1 MTSRLRAGFSTANPS
16 QWKRAYPA
24 FSRRAMSGPG
34 RLSASLRPSA
44 RGHGLLPPSTDTW
57 QTGDRAIRWP
67 WERRNMTPK
76 RFRDRREAGRLL
88 AAKLAA
94 YANRPD
100 VIVLALPRGGVPV
113 AYEVARAL
121 GAPLDV
127 FVVRK
132 LGVPGYEELAMG
144 AVATGGARVLNEK
157 IVRDLRIADYVID
170 RVEAEERE
178 ELARRERAYR
188 GGRPPLDVHGRTVI
202 LVDDG
207 LATGATMRA
216 AVKALRQRE
225 PARIIVAVPTAS
237 PETCEELRAEVD
249 EVVCA
254 ITPEPFH
261 AVGYWYEDFTQTTDQ
276 EVRELLAHPEE
287 VPATTGPADT
297 TVPEAVRGAAHRLTG
312 AAEDYDPLMDLIG
325 DARFVLLG
333 EASHGTYEFYHE
345 RARITRRLIEEKGFT
360 AVAVEADWP
369 DAYRVNRYVRGAGED
384 FDAAEALADFL
395 RFPRWVLRNTEGVDF
410 SDWLRGHN
418 DALAPNLEKTGFYGL
433 DLYSLRASMKAV
445 LQYLEKVDPHAAQ
458 QARERY
464 GCFDQFG
471 EDTQVYGFM
480 TGLNLS
486 KSCEQA
492 TIDQLLELRRRAAD
506 IAQRDGRI
514 EEEGIFNA
522 EQNARVVKD
531 AEEYYRAMFLQQVS
545 SWNLRDRH
553 MAETLEEVVKHL
565 SKSSERPKVVVW
577 AHNSHIGDARSTE
590 MGERGELNIGQ
601 LVRDKHGHD
610 AVLVGFTTH
619 HGTVTA
625 ASGWGSP
632 AEKRHVRP
640 GLGGSYEAMFH
651 TIRPSRFLLTWSE
664 GDQVATFLREA
675 RLERAIGVIYRPD
688 TARQSHYFQARVSA

>member
-1 MTSRLRAGFSTANPS
+1 MKP
-16 QWKRAYPA
+16 
-24 FSRRAMSGPG
+24 
-34 RLSASLRPSA
+34 RP
-44 RGHGLLPPSTDTW
+44 
-57 QTGDRAIRWP
+57 
-67 WERRNMTPK
+67 
-76 RFRDRREAGRLL
+76 FRDRRQAGELL
-88 AAKLAA
+88 ATKLAA
-94 YANRPD
+94 YANRRD

-113 AYEVARAL
+113 AYEVAKAL
-121 GAPLDV
+121 NVPLEV

-144 AVATGGARVLNEK
+144 AVASGGVRVLNDQLIEQLG
-157 IVRDLRIADYVID
+157 IPQYVI
-170 RVEAEERE
+170 EAVTAQ
-178 ELARRERAYR
+178 ELQELKRRESLYR
-188 GGRPPLDVHGRTVI
+188 GGRPPPEVRGRTVI

-207 LATGATMRA
+207 LATGSTMQA
-216 AVKALRQRE
+216 AVRALWQLN
-225 PARIIVAVPTAS
+225 PARIVVAVPTS
-237 PETCEELRAEVD
+237 SKDTCDALRPLVD
-249 EVVCA
+249 EIICA

-261 AVGYWYEDFTQTTDQ
+261 AVGLWYEDFSQITDQ
-276 EVRELLAHPEE
+276 EVRELLSRRTVSDARQAPDAEPAIEALRNSLHP
-287 VPATTGPADT
+287 
-297 TVPEAVRGAAHRLTG
+297 LTG
-312 AAEDYDPLMDLIG
+312 TGGDYDPLFDRIG
-325 DARFVLLG
+325 DAQFVLIG
-333 EASHGTYEFYHE
+333 EASHGTHEFYRE
-345 RARITRRLIEEKGFT
+345 RAEITKRLIVERHFT

-369 DAYRVNRYVRGAGED
+369 DAYRVNRYVRGVSED
-384 FDAAEALADFL
+384 IDANEALIDFR
-395 RFPRWVLRNTEGVDF
+395 RFPTWMWRNTDVVDF
-410 SDWLRGHN
+410 VAWLRDHN
-418 DALAPNLEKTGFYGL
+418 DAQPSATLKTGFYGL

-445 LQYLEKVDPHAAQ
+445 LQYLEKVDPQAAQ

-480 TGLNLS
+480 AGLNLS

-565 SKSSERPKVVVW
+565 GKSSERPKVVVW
-577 AHNSHIGDARSTE
+577 AHNSHIGDARATE

-601 LVRDKHGHD
+601 LVREKNGHG

-632 AEKRHVRP
+632 AERRHVRP

-664 GDQVATFLREA
+664 GDRVASFLREA

-688 TARQSHYFQARVSA
+688 TERQSHYFQARLSDQFDAVLHFDETRAVKPLEYNAEWEAGEVPETFPFAV